1 MSVASAFLTDR
12 QTRLFAWLFGQPTR
26 SFHLSELR
34 RLTGLGSAS
43 VQSELNRLTDAGLL
57 VSERVGN
64 LRSFKANADSAI
76 FEELV
81 SLTRK
86 TLGLVPALGD
96 ALSPLSP
103 RLQAACVFGSVA
115 SHTDTARSDVDVMLV
130 GKDITLGEVLE
141 QLAPLEQ
148 QWGRKINP
156 TMYSPQEFLTRR
168 AEPDSFVN
176 RVLSRPTL
184 ALIGDMNGLDD
195 RHRAG

>member
-12 QTRLFAWLFGQPTR
+12 QARLFAWLFGQPTR

-64 LRSFKANADSAI
+64 LRCFKANADSPI
-76 FEELV
+76 FGELV
-81 SLTRK
+81 SLTHK
-86 TLGLVPALGD
+86 TLGLVPALSD
-96 ALSPLSP
+96 ALAPLVP
-103 RLQAACVFGSVA
+103 RLLAAWVFGSVA
-115 SHTDTARSDVDVMLV
+115 SHTDTAQSDVDVMLV
-130 GKDITLGEVLE
+130 GQQLTLGEVLE

-156 TMYSPQEFLTRR
+156 TMYSPQEFLKRR

-184 ALIGDMNGLDD
+184 ALIGDIDGLD
-195 RHRAG
+195 RAR

>member
-1 MSVASAFLTDR
+1 MSVASAFLTER
-12 QTRLFAWLFGQPTR
+12 QARLFAWLFGQPTR

-57 VSERVGN
+57 VSDRVGN
-64 LRSFKANADSAI
+64 LRSFKANADSPI
-76 FEELV
+76 FDELV
-81 SLTRK
+81 SLTHK
-86 TLGLVPALGD
+86 TLGLVPALSD
-96 ALSPLSP
+96 ALTPLCP

-115 SHTDTARSDVDVMLV
+115 AHTDTAKSDVDVMLV
-130 GKDITLGEVLE
+130 GNGITLGEVLE
-141 QLAPLEQ
+141 QLEPLEQ

-156 TMYSPQEFLTRR
+156 TMYSLQEFLKRR

-184 ALIGDMNGLDD
+184 ALIGDLDGLDD
-195 RHRAG
+195 RAG

>member
-1 MSVASAFLTDR
+1 MSIASAFLTDR
-12 QTRLFAWLFGQPTR
+12 QARLFAWLFGQPTR

-64 LRSFKANADSAI
+64 LRCFAANADSPI
-76 FEELV
+76 FDELV

-86 TLGLVPALGD
+86 TLGLVPALSE
-96 ALSPLSP
+96 ALAPLAP
-103 RLQAACVFGSVA
+103 RLLAAWVFGSVA
-115 SHTDTARSDVDVMLV
+115 AHTDTAHSDVDVML
-130 GKDITLGEVLE
+130 GGNHLTLGEVLE

-156 TMYSPQEFLTRR
+156 TLYSPQEFAKRR

-184 ALIGDMNGLDD
+184 ALIGDIDGLD
-195 RHRAG
+195 RAG

>member
-1 MSVASAFLTDR
+1 MTDR
-12 QTRLFAWLFGQPTR
+12 QTRLFAWLFGQPAR

-64 LRSFKANADSAI
+64 LRSFKANADSPI
-76 FEELV
+76 FDELV

-96 ALSPLSP
+96 ALAPLSP

-115 SHTDTARSDVDVMLV
+115 SHTDTAQSDVDVMLV

-156 TMYSPQEFLTRR
+156 SMYSPQEFLKRR

>member
-1 MSVASAFLTDR
+1 MSIASAFLTDR
-12 QTRLFAWLFGQPTR
+12 QARLFAWLFGQPAR

-64 LRSFKANADSAI
+64 LRCFQANADSPI
-76 FEELV
+76 FSELV
-81 SLTRK
+81 SLTHK
-86 TLGLVPALGD
+86 TLGLVPALSE
-96 ALSPLSP
+96 ALAPLAP
-103 RLQAACVFGSVA
+103 RLQAAWVFGSVA
-115 SHTDTARSDVDVMLV
+115 AQTDTAHSDVDVMLV
-130 GKDITLGEVLE
+130 GNDLTLGEVLE
-141 QLAPLEQ
+141 PLTPLEQ

-156 TMYSPQEFLTRR
+156 TLYSPQEFSKRR

-184 ALIGDMNGLDD
+184 ALIGDIDGLD
-195 RHRAG
+195 RAG